1 MIYVGGFLEPGK
13 DYRTVSLDSMC
24 PFNQPVLGRVDQQ
37 DTGLGTP
44 IIYLLVG
51 WRGCLPLLCLAL
63 SYLPRGEPITLYPN
77 SHYWRYYYISLV
89 LYLLY
94 KLDREWAENII
105 CYLETLSRDYFFL
118 WPRWSLQPLPE
129 FFWSLPGNE
138 MLPGYFHH
146 NYSLISV
153 IKLLGPV
160 SWS

>member
-13 DYRTVSLDSMC
+13 DYRTVSLDSTC

-89 LYLLY
+89 LYLLN
-94 KLDREWAENII
+94 KLNLIGNEQKTLSVTLKPS
-105 CYLETLSRDYFFL
+105 LETISSSDLDGVSSLFQSFSGHSQVTKCCRAIFITIIVSFL
-118 WPRWSLQPLPE
+118 
-129 FFWSLPGNE
+129 
-138 MLPGYFHH
+138 
-146 NYSLISV
+146 
-153 IKLLGPV
+153 
-160 SWS
+160 